1 MPANDAFNAR
11 LLAGLKFGTEEFAC
25 KPCHFDDL
33 PEDLC
38 TSIPWSQIIAG
49 YIDFPATAKAV
60 MPILLATVIH
70 HEQFV
75 RNTMR
80 GGGGHPILFSALFT
94 SHLDIFETLRPYIKF
109 GVCKSEMTV
118 TGVPLAS
125 KTYASVDRIDRRLD
139 QIEKAL
145 QRLGVLP
152 VRAPD
157 VASAV
162 CSACDQK
169 LEQIL
174 EAIQKMSVTSTGH
187 EHVVLQAP
195 AAIQHWPIGYLPSDY
210 RLPSLTIE
218 QLWRAWF
225 IPSSSSPALM
235 SICGKMLPA
244 SEDANVRVNEIRQLS
259 RFTNVIKAIKG
270 RMEVSYDHVFASFQ
284 AAWIQCCEIAKRHG
298 KTVGSEHQNAG
309 TFYNFIC
316 SNHEMKAELTSATRP
331 QAVVKEAEIAEVAV
345 SAHVGG
351 NGIFFGA
358 ARQRAV
364 SAMQEQVSEL
374 ADMQEQ
380 VLEVPRQLA
389 ESNMHLPELAP
400 NVRQNDSKTEKTA
413 RRLQFKDYVVPRV
426 SVKDAWKTGW
436 LPSASSPEALM
447 TLKLT
452 WLPKNE
458 RTPLWK
464 VQASLR
470 AIRSALPDSTNITQ
484 DNCYSLFVE
493 GFMLLKQRFD
503 LQITENVSALALY
516 EQYLK
521 KAGVMISRITHHA
534 PRTTHHASRKN
545 PITHHALL
553 RLR

>member
-1 MPANDAFNAR
+1 
-11 LLAGLKFGTEEFAC
+11 
-25 KPCHFDDL
+25 
-33 PEDLC
+33 
-38 TSIPWSQIIAG
+38 
-49 YIDFPATAKAV
+49 
-60 MPILLATVIH
+60 
-70 HEQFV
+70 
-75 RNTMR
+75 
-80 GGGGHPILFSALFT
+80 
-94 SHLDIFETLRPYIKF
+94 
-109 GVCKSEMTV
+109 
-118 TGVPLAS
+118 
-125 KTYASVDRIDRRLD
+125 
-139 QIEKAL
+139 
-145 QRLGVLP
+145 
-152 VRAPD
+152 
-157 VASAV
+157 
-162 CSACDQK
+162 
-169 LEQIL
+169 
-174 EAIQKMSVTSTGH
+174 
-187 EHVVLQAP
+187 
-195 AAIQHWPIGYLPSDY
+195 
-210 RLPSLTIE
+210 
-218 QLWRAWF
+218 
-225 IPSSSSPALM
+225 
-235 SICGKMLPA
+235 
-244 SEDANVRVNEIRQLS
+244 
-259 RFTNVIKAIKG
+259 
-270 RMEVSYDHVFASFQ
+270 MEVSYDHVFASFQ

-345 SAHVGG
+345 SAHVSG

-358 ARQRAV
+358 TRRRAV
-364 SAMQEQVSEL
+364 SDIQEQVSEL

-389 ESNMHLPELAP
+389 ESNTHLPELAP

-436 LPSASSPEALM
+436 LPSETTPEPLM
-447 TLKLT
+447 NLKLT

-458 RTPLWK
+458 RTALWK

-493 GFMLLKQRFD
+493 GFTVLKQRFN
-503 LQITENVSALALY
+503 LQTTENVSALALY

-534 PRTTHHASRKN
+534 PRITHHAPRRN
-545 PITHHALL
+545 PITHHASL